1 MQYTVVDIETTGLSE
16 YKHKITEIAAVRIEG
31 GKMVD
36 SFQTLINP
44 GVRIPSFITRLTGI
58 TDEMVRDAPP
68 IHEVM
73 PAFVKFL
80 GNTIFVAHNASFD
93 YRFLNYYA
101 QQCCRTALGNKRLC
115 TRKLAN
121 RLLPELGNKRL
132 SNLCE
137 HFNITNIQAH
147 RALADVHATVAVL
160 NRFLTQLQTCNI
172 QTVEDMLR
180 FEQMPKQQCMQLL
193 LKNN

>member
-16 YKHKITEIAAVRIEG
+16 YRHKITEIAAVKIEE
-31 GKMVD
+31 GKIID

-58 TDEMVRDAPP
+58 TDEMVKDAPP
-68 IHEVM
+68 IHDVM

-80 GNTIFVAHNASFD
+80 GATIFVGHNAAFD

-101 QQCCRTALGNKRLC
+101 QQCCRATLENKRLC

-121 RLLPELGNKRL
+121 RLLPELRNKRL
-132 SNLCE
+132 SSLCE

-160 NRFLTQLQTCNI
+160 EQFLVQLQACNI

-180 FEQMPKQQCMQLL
+180 FEQMPKQRCTQLL
-193 LKNN
+193 MKNN